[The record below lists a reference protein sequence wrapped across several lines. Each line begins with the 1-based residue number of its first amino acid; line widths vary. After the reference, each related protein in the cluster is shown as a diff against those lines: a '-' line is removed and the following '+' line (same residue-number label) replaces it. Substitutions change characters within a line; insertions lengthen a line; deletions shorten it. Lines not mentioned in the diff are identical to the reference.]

1 MLIPRDPV
9 PDLIVPTLAHG
20 VFNLKSETPQNF
32 SLIVFFRGLHCPL
45 CIKYLKELGQLILPS
60 ARIIRRAVST

>member
-32 SLIVFFRGLHCPL
+32 SLIVFSGACTAPFASSTLKNSGSCCPICCGVVWL
-45 CIKYLKELGQLILPS
+45 
-60 ARIIRRAVST
+60 